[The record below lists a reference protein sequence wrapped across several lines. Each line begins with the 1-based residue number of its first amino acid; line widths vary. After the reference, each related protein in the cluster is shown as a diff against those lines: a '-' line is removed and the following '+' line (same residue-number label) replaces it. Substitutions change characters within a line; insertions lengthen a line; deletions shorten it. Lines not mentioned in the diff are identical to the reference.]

1 MATDDLRRRKTVSRI
16 GNTRVTEYSGLPS
29 QGIAP
34 RMELEP
40 IKKYRM
46 AKPEAK
52 PPALPKPER
61 PKVEEPTYFTRENS
75 QLGWQERIARNRELA
90 ENYRAALSSGTQ
102 QYGTDVQ
109 AVSSA
114 STAALR
120 NQGDLAVR
128 RMQERGLGSR
138 QEAQI
143 THEAALQSG
152 RLAGQQA
159 AAAGERSFLREQS
172 EADRAFRG
180 EQAAEDRAS
189 GLRRQREAAVPGL
202 LAGGNIESPAQA
214 ELYTRH
220 GPGSVYGLKPTP
232 ARGSR
237 FEYIAPTVK
246 TDLEG
251 RPQIATPAGTFD
263 PTTGITKYEAPVLD
277 TLLEG
282 SSPEDQDALLEELL
296 KRKSKRE

>member
-1 MATDDLRRRKTVSRI
+1 MATEDLRRRKTVSRI

-40 IKKYRM
+40 IREYRM
-46 AKPEAK
+46 AKPKAK

-75 QLGWQERIARNRELA
+75 KLGWQERIARNRELA

-102 QYGTDVQ
+102 QYSTDVQ
-109 AVSSA
+109 GVSSA

-143 THEAALQSG
+143 THEAALQRG
-152 RLAGQQA
+152 RQA
-159 AAAGERSFLREQS
+159 AAAGERSFLREQA

-180 EQAAEDRAS
+180 GQAEAERTF

-202 LAGGNIESPAQA
+202 LAGGNIEGPAQA

-232 ARGSR
+232 DKGPR
-237 FEYIAPTVK
+237 FKYIAPTVT

-251 RPQIATPAGTFD
+251 NPQIATPAGAFD
-263 PTTGITKYEAPVLD
+263 PTIGITKYEAPVLD
-277 TLLEG
+277 TLLED